1 VIAVHTDAA
10 RVGQNVFTA
19 SASFEAIGTRHHLIV
34 TRPETLGAAIS
45 VARDHLAE
53 LDAAV
58 SRFRPDSEVSALARQ
73 HAGRDATALVSPVFA
88 ASLAAALRAAR
99 LTDGLVDPT
108 VGGAVIAS
116 GYDDDLAVVRA
127 RTTGDHGHATAATHA
142 AATHTAATQT
152 AATPAQALVPGWRSV
167 ELDEPLR
174 RVRVPVGTVL
184 DLGASAKAWAA
195 DAIAARLAE
204 SLDGGFLVNLGGDL
218 AVSGD
223 LPAEGWQVAVE
234 GTAGEVRQVVASHGQ
249 AFATSSTG
257 RRTWTHQGRTRHH
270 IVDPRTGR
278 TAPVVW
284 EQVTCAAATAVEAN
298 AASTAAVVLGLEAP
312 AWLAARGIPAR
323 LDPADGGGVV
333 TTPGWPQPGASGRS
347 AA

>member
-1 VIAVHTDAA
+1 VTAVHTDTA

-19 SASFEAIGTRHHLIV
+19 SAAFEAIGTRHHLIA
-34 TRPETLGAAIS
+34 TRPETLGAAIAI
-45 VARDHLAE
+45 ARDLLSG

-73 HAGRDATALVSPVFA
+73 RGARAATALVSPVFA
-88 ASLAAALRAAR
+88 ASLAAALRTAR

-116 GYDDDLAVVRA
+116 GYDADLAVVRA
-127 RTTGDHGHATAATHA
+127 RTGPDGAAGQPPVPGTV
-142 AATHTAATQT
+142 TV
-152 AATPAQALVPGWRSV
+152 PVPGWRSV
-167 ELDEPLR
+167 ELDQALR

-195 DAIAARLAE
+195 DTIAVRLAA

-223 LPAEGWQVAVE
+223 LPADGWQVAVE
-234 GTAGEVRQVVASHGQ
+234 GTAGEARQVVASHGQ

-257 RRTWTHQGRTRHH
+257 RRTWTQDGRLRHH

-278 TAPVVW
+278 TAEAVW
-284 EQVTCAAATAVEAN
+284 EQVTCAGATAVEAN
-298 AASTAAVVLGLEAP
+298 AASTAAVVLGQEAP
-312 AWLAARGIPAR
+312 EWLAARGIPAR
-323 LDPADGGGVV
+323 LDPAGGGAVV
-333 TTPGWPQPGASGRS
+333 TTPGWPQPGTVGRS